1 MTLATRFLRLFVR
14 GYQLLLSPLLPRAC
28 RYQPSCS
35 HYALAALERHGAL
48 HGGILALK
56 RIASC
61 HPWSAGGYDP
71 VPEPARARGPGQVS

>member
-1 MTLATRFLRLFVR
+1 MTLVTRFLRLFVR

-48 HGGILALK
+48 RGGALALK

-71 VPEPARARGPGQVS
+71 VPEPARARRPGQVS

>member
-1 MTLATRFLRLFVR
+1 MTLVTRFLRFFVR

-28 RYQPSCS
+28 RYEPSCS

-48 HGGILALK
+48 RGSALALK

-71 VPEPARARGPGQVS
+71 VPEPARVRGRGQVS